1 MIDLKATVNRSNRSR
16 NRFLSRKPHQGFL
29 KLARRLRCC
38 IMSGIIAKVR
48 HLDLPSFLP
57 LASSTASL
65 IQSALVDF
73 KRGNR
78 DVASSRGIRRLLR
91 DPSSFRKRK
100 KNKRGKGIITEFVDV
115 RMDKEW
121 YSCGWARINRN

>member
-1 MIDLKATVNRSNRSR
+1 MIDLKAMVNRSNRSR

-73 KRGNR
+73 NRGN
-78 DVASSRGIRRLLR
+78 VASSREIRRLLR

-100 KNKRGKGIITEFVDV
+100 KNKRGKGIISEFVDV